1 MKIRVFLNFFII
13 LGLLIITA
21 GCVEESAQS
30 GSAPVTPTPVV
41 TKYKTGDVIAKSS
54 ATTAG
59 VVAVQSF
66 DPAKDSYLIYD
77 VSKTQTAQWEK
88 NGNSGTRPLP
98 RTATEKLYPVKVGS
112 TGSSQSVAPRS
123 TNSGTYQNSLSP
135 TPTIKKDTQ
144 DYTFV
149 ETITY
154 TTDTG
159 RTIIT
164 KNKLLKTATIEMSI
178 MNQKSEYP
186 GINELGTK
194 LACGMVRLAFFN
206 ETAKEEFNKQ
216 VQQWNSQQYTVT
228 DDSPQEQK
236 VATPGE
242 NPLEGYKVTSARIQI
257 KDQATN
263 NQISECTVTGPNIA
277 DVAVTMY

>member
-1 MKIRVFLNFFII
+1 MHIEYFF
-13 LGLLIITA
+13 A
-21 GCVEESAQS
+21 GCTSDGGS
-30 GSAPVTPTPVV
+30 SAPVTPTPVV
-41 TKYKTGDVIAKSS
+41 TKYKAGDVIAKSS
-54 ATTAG
+54 ATTTG
-59 VVAVQSF
+59 VVAVQSY

-88 NGNSGTRPLP
+88 IGNSGTRPLP
-98 RTATEKLYPVKVGS
+98 RTATEKLYTVKVGS
-112 TGSSQSVAPRS
+112 IGSSQSVAPRS
-123 TNSGTYQNSLSP
+123 TNSGTYQNSISP
-135 TPTIKKDTQ
+135 TPTVKKETQ

-164 KNKLLKTATIEMSI
+164 KNKILKTATIEMSI

-186 GINELGTK
+186 GINEFGAK

>member
-1 MKIRVFLNFFII
+1 MKKAIFLVLSVLCILSIFF
-13 LGLLIITA
+13 A
-21 GCVEESAQS
+21 GCIDESAQN

-41 TKYKTGDVIAKSS
+41 TKYKAGDVIAKSS
-54 ATTAG
+54 ATTTG

-98 RTATEKLYPVKVGS
+98 RTATEKLYTVKVGS
-112 TGSSQSVAPRS
+112 IGSSQSVAPRS
-123 TNSGTYQNSLSP
+123 TNSGTYQNSISP
-135 TPTIKKDTQ
+135 IPTAKKDTQ

-164 KNKLLKTATIEMSI
+164 KNKILKTATIDMSI

-186 GINELGTK
+186 GVNEFGAK
-194 LACGMVRLAFFN
+194 LACGVVRLMFFN

-236 VATPGE
+236 VTTPGE

>member
-1 MKIRVFLNFFII
+1 MKIRVFLNFLII

-21 GCVEESAQS
+21 GCIDESAQS

-41 TKYKTGDVIAKSS
+41 TKYKAGDVIAKSS
-54 ATTAG
+54 ATTTG
-59 VVAVQSF
+59 VVAVQSY

-88 NGNSGTRPLP
+88 IGNSGTRPLP

-164 KNKLLKTATIEMSI
+164 KNKILKTATIEMSI

-194 LACGMVRLAFFN
+194 IACGMVRLAFFN

>member
-88 NGNSGTRPLP
+88 NGNSETRPFP
-98 RTATEKLYPVKVGS
+98 RTATEKLYLVKVGS
-112 TGSSQSVAPRS
+112 IGKSQSVAPRS
-123 TNSGTYQNSLSP
+123 TNSGTYQNSISP
-135 TPTIKKDTQ
+135 TPAVNKDTQ
-144 DYTFV
+144 DFTFIQ
-149 ETITY
+149 TITY
-154 TTDTG
+154 TSDSG
-159 RTIIT
+159 RSIIT
-164 KNKLLKTATIEMSI
+164 KNKLFKTATIDVSFNSE
-178 MNQKSEYP
+178 KSESSNLNEFSTKIVC
-186 GINELGTK
+186 GIMCV
-194 LACGMVRLAFFN
+194 AYFN
-206 ETAKEEFNKQ
+206 ETANEEYYKQ
-216 VQQWNSQQYTVT
+216 IRQWKSQQYTIT

-236 VATPGE
+236 DT
-242 NPLEGYKVTSARIQI
+242 NPAEDPLDGYKVTSAYI
-257 KDQATN
+257 KFTDQATN
-263 NQISECTVTGPNIA
+263 TKISECTITGPNAADIA
-277 DVAVTMY
+277 ITMY